1 MKKFS
6 LILLGCL
13 CLLLIG
19 FGGYKASVAPQKA
32 HVASIESSADE
43 VVSENNSTDEDF
55 DWAVWFKEEALPV
68 VIATGIGIV
77 TICSVL
83 APVLNTV
90 NGGIKLFKKSK
101 DEYDK
106 TTGQVLDAQSE
117 INKTVKSVES
127 LLTEVHTLTI
137 QVDNLTRITK
147 MAISNNA
154 ELVKNGYANEI
165 LKIGGENGSE
175 EVKETNTNT
184 DAM

>member
-19 FGGYKASVAPQKA
+19 FGGYKASVAPSKA
-32 HVASIESSADE
+32 HVASVESTTDE
-43 VVSENNSTDEDF
+43 VVNDGNLTDDEF
-55 DWAVWFKEEALPV
+55 DWSVWFKKEALPV

-106 TTGQVLDAQSE
+106 TTSKVIDAQTE
-117 INKTVKSVES
+117 INKTAESVKNIFNEVCGLRVQVE
-127 LLTEVHTLTI
+127 
-137 QVDNLTRITK
+137 NLTKITK

-165 LKIGGENGSE
+165 LKIGGENGSK
-175 EVKETNTNT
+175 EVKETNTDT
-184 DAM
+184 DAV